1 MISESYIKDL
11 LLSMGYIK
19 KNHIYEKF
27 FPSVDCYI
35 KVDLKNRTIIYPEDR
50 GMTISNRTTCNFSAP
65 ENFVVLECVTRLF
78 DKGYRPKH
86 LNLEKEWT
94 LGHES
99 KGGRA
104 DICVSDQ
111 EGNTLF
117 IVECK
122 TYGREYEK
130 EYKNIVNDGGQL
142 FSYWQQERS
151 CKFLVLYASKYEG
164 KPKLCQRPDILLKLL
179 KFQSFELPLHIC
191 FIHSW
196 RFRQNINIKNHS
208 DSDAAS
214 HKMLGKMAH
223 RMQVMIFQTHFIYI
237 LFPFCMNCP
246 LPNISKIVVCIGQS
260 EQNISVHFNRHA
272 VFFIFVIYSPSKSNV
287 SIDPNIPSF
296 VV

>member
-78 DKGYRPKH
+78 DKGYRPEH

-104 DICVSDQ
+104 DICVSD
-111 EGNTLF
+111 
-117 IVECK
+117 
-122 TYGREYEK
+122 
-130 EYKNIVNDGGQL
+130 
-142 FSYWQQERS
+142 
-151 CKFLVLYASKYEG
+151 
-164 KPKLCQRPDILLKLL
+164 
-179 KFQSFELPLHIC
+179 
-191 FIHSW
+191 
-196 RFRQNINIKNHS
+196 
-208 DSDAAS
+208 
-214 HKMLGKMAH
+214 
-223 RMQVMIFQTHFIYI
+223 
-237 LFPFCMNCP
+237 
-246 LPNISKIVVCIGQS
+246 
-260 EQNISVHFNRHA
+260 
-272 VFFIFVIYSPSKSNV
+272 
-287 SIDPNIPSF
+287 
-296 VV
+296 

>member
-164 KPKLCQRPDILLKLL
+164 KY
-179 KFQSFELPLHIC
+179 
-191 FIHSW
+191 
-196 RFRQNINIKNHS
+196 FR
-208 DSDAAS
+208 
-214 HKMLGKMAH
+214 
-223 RMQVMIFQTHFIYI
+223 
-237 LFPFCMNCP
+237 
-246 LPNISKIVVCIGQS
+246 
-260 EQNISVHFNRHA
+260 
-272 VFFIFVIYSPSKSNV
+272 
-287 SIDPNIPSF
+287 
-296 VV
+296 